1 MNYCEVTTKYGSLRG
16 ERRKGV
22 STFRGIPY
30 AKPPV
35 GELRFAPPQP
45 PQPWNGVREA
55 VERAPIAP
63 QPASDLDIPMGPVT
77 LPQSED
83 CLTLTVNTP
92 DAGASLP
99 VAVWFHGGANVCGGG
114 DLKWY
119 DGGLLARRGN
129 LVTVNVNFRLGALGF
144 MMYPGLNEKNLSIL
158 DQIAAL
164 RWVQENIGDFGGDPN
179 RVTVFG
185 QSAGANAIIHMMSL
199 PETEGLFHRVILQS
213 PSIGRANHTHA
224 DACLIGAEVLGLLGI
239 DTAKSAGE
247 TAALARAKTPEEIL
261 EASAKAVERIGR
273 AYGGMLFKPVM
284 DRWNTPEA
292 TIEAA
297 VTEAA
302 RRSLSIMIG
311 TTRNEF
317 QGFNP
322 CRDAAGKYQNRR
334 NQILRFDGPA
344 MAFATRAAN
353 AGCDVWKFR
362 FDWQA
367 KDTPFEACH
376 CIELPFVFGNLDAWG
391 EKALMLEGADMG
403 EMERMRDFIQPFWCR
418 FIQNGDQDAAEWP
431 RYSEQKPVHKIF
443 DNKDNGLMEIIL

>member
-1 MNYCEVTTKYGSLRG
+1 MNHCEVTTKYGSLHG

-77 LPQSED
+77 LHQSED

-99 VAVWFHGGANVCGGG
+99 VAVWFHGGANVGGGG

-119 DGGLLARRGN
+119 DGGLVARRGN

-144 MMYPGLNEKNLSIL
+144 MMYPGLNEENLSIL

-261 EASAKAVERIGR
+261 EASVPPPYI
-273 AYGGMLFKPVM
+273 
-284 DRWNTPEA
+284 TPASTTLAA
-292 TIEAA
+292 TPAA
-297 VTEAA
+297 VAISAPA
-302 RRSLSIMIG
+302 R
-311 TTRNEF
+311 
-317 QGFNP
+317 
-322 CRDAAGKYQNRR
+322 
-334 NQILRFDGPA
+334 
-344 MAFATRAAN
+344 
-353 AGCDVWKFR
+353 V
-362 FDWQA
+362 
-367 KDTPFEACH
+367 
-376 CIELPFVFGNLDAWG
+376 
-391 EKALMLEGADMG
+391 
-403 EMERMRDFIQPFWCR
+403 
-418 FIQNGDQDAAEWP
+418 
-431 RYSEQKPVHKIF
+431 
-443 DNKDNGLMEIIL
+443 